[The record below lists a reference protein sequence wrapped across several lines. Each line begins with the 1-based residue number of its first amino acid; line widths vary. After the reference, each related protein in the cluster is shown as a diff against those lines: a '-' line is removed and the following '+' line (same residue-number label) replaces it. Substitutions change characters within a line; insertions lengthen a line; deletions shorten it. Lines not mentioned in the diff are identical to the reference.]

1 MKSGLGWE
9 RTIKLDLFSKNSL
22 FSEFLIY
29 ETSLTI
35 NFSCSKEIINQ
46 SYVNFENLILRRI
59 IIPPIVVF
67 PTHRPLRFP
76 FEKAARE
83 TRATLITNG
92 PMKSGRPGRIYQ
104 TFFLFHH
111 CVSSLTLSSPCSNSS
126 NGS

>member
-9 RTIKLDLFSKNSL
+9 RTIKLDLFSKDSL

-29 ETSLTI
+29 ETCLTI

-46 SYVNFENLILRRI
+46 SYVNFESLILRR

>member
-35 NFSCSKEIINQ
+35 NFSCPKEIINQ
-46 SYVNFENLILRRI
+46 SYVNLESLILRR

>member
-46 SYVNFENLILRRI
+46 SYVNLESLILRR

-104 TFFLFHH
+104 TFFLFHY

>member
-46 SYVNFENLILRRI
+46 SYVNFESLILRR

-83 TRATLITNG
+83 THATLITNG

>member
-9 RTIKLDLFSKNSL
+9 RTIKLDLFSKDSL

-46 SYVNFENLILRRI
+46 SYVNFESLILRR

>member
-46 SYVNFENLILRRI
+46 SYVNLESLILRR

>member
-46 SYVNFENLILRRI
+46 SYVNFESLILRRI

-92 PMKSGRPGRIYQ
+92 PMKLGRPGRIYQ
-104 TFFLFHH
+104 TFFFFHH

>member
-9 RTIKLDLFSKNSL
+9 RTIKLDLFSKDSL

-46 SYVNFENLILRRI
+46 SYVNLESLILRR

>member
-46 SYVNFENLILRRI
+46 SYVNFESLIL
-59 IIPPIVVF
+59 
-67 PTHRPLRFP
+67 
-76 FEKAARE
+76 
-83 TRATLITNG
+83 
-92 PMKSGRPGRIYQ
+92 
-104 TFFLFHH
+104 
-111 CVSSLTLSSPCSNSS
+111 
-126 NGS
+126 

>member
-1 MKSGLGWE
+1 MAEIFYDIRLWYPVETSAGKMKSGLGWE

-46 SYVNFENLILRRI
+46 SYVNFESLILRR

-83 TRATLITNG
+83 TRAHN
-92 PMKSGRPGRIYQ
+92 
-104 TFFLFHH
+104 
-111 CVSSLTLSSPCSNSS
+111 
-126 NGS
+126 

>member
-46 SYVNFENLILRRI
+46 SYVNFESLILRR

-67 PTHRPLRFP
+67 PTHRPFRFP
-76 FEKAARE
+76 FEKVARE

>member
-9 RTIKLDLFSKNSL
+9 RTIKLDFFSKNSL

-46 SYVNFENLILRRI
+46 SYVNLESLILRRI

-104 TFFLFHH
+104 IFFLFHH